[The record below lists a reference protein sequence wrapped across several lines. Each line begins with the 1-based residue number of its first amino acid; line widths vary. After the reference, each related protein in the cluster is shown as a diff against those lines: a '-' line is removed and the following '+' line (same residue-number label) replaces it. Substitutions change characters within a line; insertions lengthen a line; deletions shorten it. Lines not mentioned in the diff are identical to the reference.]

1 MFPIMAAVGGLAQLG
16 MGLYGMKRRRQE
28 RREADVE
35 FSQAKAAYQNL
46 DTTNPYMNMQNAY
59 EDLTVNTQQ
68 ADYLSQQQ
76 NQGLSN
82 TLDAMKGAAGGSG
95 IAALAQAMA
104 NQQSQNMQSASASIG
119 QQEASNAAMAA
130 QGAMSIQSAERAG
143 EVWSRGQE
151 RQQAIGELEMG
162 DARLRNIKAEQQLAT
177 NQMLGG
183 IGTLTGVALGG
194 VQNAIETMGDAA
206 SPVMQYG
213 FGTGNILTGQNL

>member
-16 MGLYGMKRRRQE
+16 VGLYGMKRRRQE

-82 TLDAMKGAAGGSG
+82 TLDAMKDSAGGSG

-119 QQEASNAAMAA
+119 QQEASNSAMAA

-143 EVWSRGQE
+143 EVLSRGQE
-151 RQQAIGELEMG
+151 RQQAIGEIEMG
-162 DARLRNIKAEQQLAT
+162 DARLRNIKAEQQVAK

-183 IGTLTGVALGG
+183 IGTLVSVGLGG
-194 VQNAIETMGDAA
+194 AQNAIETMDDAA
-206 SPVMQYG
+206 APVMQYG